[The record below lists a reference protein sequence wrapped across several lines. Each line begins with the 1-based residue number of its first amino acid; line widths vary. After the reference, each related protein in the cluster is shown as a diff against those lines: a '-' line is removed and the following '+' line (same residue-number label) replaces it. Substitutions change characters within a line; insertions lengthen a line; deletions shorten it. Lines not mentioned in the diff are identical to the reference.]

1 MAETLFGPILD
12 TASHLGGSAARGRTQ
27 AALQE
32 SSVNHLDVSG
42 VDFTFQIGVQMLPS
56 VTKAKYIRDYLVE
69 VKFNDGTKKVI
80 DFEPWLTGPIFKPL
94 KNKDYFK
101 GFFSMV
107 KP

>member
-1 MAETLFGPILD
+1 MRGIAARMAETLFGPILD

-56 VTKAKYIRDYLVE
+56 VTKAKYIRDYLV
-69 VKFNDGTKKVI
+69 
-80 DFEPWLTGPIFKPL
+80 
-94 KNKDYFK
+94 
-101 GFFSMV
+101 
-107 KP
+107 